1 MHQVLQSCPEL
12 ARLLEAG
19 EIRGT
24 SGSVRKISSMSTMN
38 NLEVLHNLCT
48 QVKPKRTLEIG
59 LAFGGSAMVLAAS
72 YRNRGLPAAG
82 QHTAI
87 DPFQTGVWDDVGLI
101 ALQESGLRPYLDFRP
116 FPSSAALP
124 QLIAEG
130 AAFDLIYVDGSHL
143 FEDVF
148 VDFYFSTRLLTEGGI
163 LAFDDSSDPHVK
175 KVLRFIHSDC
185 AFAYEAVDL
194 GPFRT
199 DKGTSLRYRLAR
211 AIGQTQLTAFRKIG
225 PSERKWNSAFKDF

>member
-12 ARLLEAG
+12 AALLEVG
-19 EIRGT
+19 EIKGK
-24 SGSVRKISSMSTMN
+24 SGSIRKISSMSTIN

-48 QVKPKRTLEIG
+48 QIRPKRTLEIG

-72 YRNRGLPAAG
+72 YRRRGIEPAT

-87 DPFQTGVWDDVGLI
+87 DPFQTSVWDDTGLI

-116 FPSSAALP
+116 VLSSVALP

-130 AAFDLIYVDGSHL
+130 ATFDLIYVDGSHL

-148 VDFYFSTRLLTEGGI
+148 VDLYFCTRLLTDGGI
-163 LAFDDSSDPHVK
+163 VAFDDSSDPHVN
-175 KVLRFIHSDC
+175 KVLRFIRSNC
-185 AFAYEAVDL
+185 AFAYEAVDV
-194 GPFRT
+194 GPLRA
-199 DKGTSLRYRLAR
+199 DKGASLRYRFAR
-211 AIGQTQLTAFRKIG
+211 AFGRVQLTAFRKIG
-225 PSERKWNSAFKDF
+225 PSARTWNSAFRNF